1 MKSFK
6 KTLYQ
11 QPMSQESKTLIS
23 IFLNDYVMKFRSFG
37 AHSGQIL
44 TATVVTKNAK
54 LIKSMQLDI
63 FFRVKVSAHATLIF
77 LLPRQRNSFERKVKC
92 SYSYNKCSKP
102 VRCKKPCLKFHIKLL
117 KMTFNA

>member
-1 MKSFK
+1 MTF
-6 KTLYQ
+6 YQ
-11 QPMSQESKTLIS
+11 QPISQESKTLNS
-23 IFLNDYVMKFRSFG
+23 IFLNEYIMKFRSFG

-54 LIKSMQLDI
+54 LIKSTQLDI

-92 SYSYNKCSKP
+92 GNSYNP
-102 VRCKKPCLKFHIKLL
+102 
-117 KMTFNA
+117 T